1 MTPAK
6 TALWNILRMRRCGG
20 YRFLRQRIVGRY
32 ILDFYCAEARLA
44 IEVDGEIHLRP
55 DIARNDVEREVALR
69 ELTGLRFLR
78 LTNREVLN
86 LSEFDLQQRVLD
98 ALNPPDPS

>member
-1 MTPAK
+1 M
-6 TALWNILRMRRCGG
+6 
-20 YRFLRQRIVGRY
+20 RQRIVGRY